1 MLVGVADRVLDRLG
15 TAPTKPSVFQFKPGT
30 SGKKGRDSL
39 KCVGAVFFLILLPA
53 SFQHT
58 CLVDVG
64 RLAALQALDN
74 LALAHGSSYWGPGQN
89 PLQPGKVFKVLFT
102 FLGLKLCTDVCEID
116 KVLRCF
122 GLLENSDN
130 AAPRSKEIA
139 MRQNNELLNNTFG
152 GYHL

>member
-1 MLVGVADRVLDRLG
+1 MLVGCCAQVADRILDRLG
-15 TAPTKPSVFQFKPGT
+15 TTPTKPSVFSIQARDLGQ
-30 SGKKGRDSL
+30 KGRDSL

-58 CLVDVG
+58 CLVDMG

-89 PLQPGKVFKVLFT
+89 PLQPEKVFNVLFT
-102 FLGLKLCTDVCEID
+102 FLGLKLCSDVCEID
-116 KVLRCF
+116 KVFRCF

-130 AAPRSKEIA
+130 AAPRSNEIA
-139 MRQNNELLNNTFG
+139 MR
-152 GYHL
+152 